1 MQVTGT
7 LTAND
12 QVVGPL
18 TVSSE
23 RSGAFQV
30 VITGTITVTLER
42 SLDDGANYVAV
53 ETGYTASKAGIIDGP
68 GKFRLKASGVSGGSA
83 ACVLEV

>member
-18 TVSSE
+18 TVT
-23 RSGAFQV
+23 RAQTGAFQI

-42 SLDDGANYVAV
+42 SLDGGSNYVAV
-53 ETGYTASKAGIIDGP
+53 ETGYTASKAGLVEGP